1 MTRQQY
7 AVVVP
12 VKPPAHGKSRLVG
25 LTDEQRRGLA
35 AAFALDTVT
44 ACLGTERV
52 GAVLVVT
59 DDVAFS
65 ERLSA
70 LGCAAIPDGVAGDLN
85 GSLRQAV
92 AEARR
97 RWPDLA
103 PVALCADLPTLR
115 PADLDDALSRA
126 GVGVPSFVADADRIG
141 TTLYTAPYDAF
152 DPRFGPG
159 SRAAHLDGGAVEIT
173 GELATLRR
181 DVDDLSDLQ
190 VAHRLGL
197 GAHTAAVDLPRT

>member
-1 MTRQQY
+1 M
-7 AVVVP
+7 
-12 VKPPAHGKSRLVG
+12 
-25 LTDEQRRGLA
+25 
-35 AAFALDTVT
+35 
-44 ACLGTERV
+44 
-52 GAVLVVT
+52 
-59 DDVAFS
+59 
-65 ERLSA
+65 
-70 LGCAAIPDGVAGDLN
+70 
-85 GSLRQAV
+85 

-103 PVALCADLPTLR
+103 PVALCADLPALR

-126 GVGVPSFVADADRIG
+126 GVGVPSFVADADGIG
-141 TTLYTAPYDAF
+141 TTLYTAPHDAF

-159 SRAAHLDGGAVEIT
+159 SRDAHLDGGAVEIT

-197 GAHTAAVDLPRT
+197 GVHTAAVALPRT